1 MRCSSIGAMDA
12 TELDAVLTDS
22 GVSPAIASQL
32 VGDGWNL
39 KNFRTVVSDV
49 SELNMFGISFLLK
62 PCHWYRK
69 LALELRGDIYRF
81 HQRPL

>member
-12 TELDAVLTDS
+12 TELEAVLTDC

-39 KNFRTVVSDV
+39 KNFRTVAQMF
-49 SELNMFGISFLLK
+49 LNLTMFGISFFMK

-69 LALELRGDIYRF
+69 LALERRGDSYRF